1 MAPQQREKE
10 LTEMKSNLKER
21 LEKTFKK
28 QKGSVPVEVC
38 EQIVDSIGE
47 GMMSDKIDR
56 KRHEADEIHRRV
68 KRRITEL
75 DINDENIDSGVDTLY
90 NLIIH

>member
-1 MAPQQREKE
+1 
-10 LTEMKSNLKER
+10 
-21 LEKTFKK
+21 
-28 QKGSVPVEVC
+28 
-38 EQIVDSIGE
+38 
-47 GMMSDKIDR
+47 MSDKIDR